1 MALLQEVA
9 YCLKAWAELALICAI
24 ISLCSISGSMAA
36 ATGNATVVLNAGTY
50 NITMDSSGYDVIV
63 MDGFCDRVDTG
74 NPLLPQ
80 KTFDVLLPPNVDDS
94 SLQLRIVSSKTEVL
108 GGTYDIKPSPEWLP
122 QSFNETPA
130 EISKNTSTYEKDTD
144 YPENFVLLQP
154 PSKMRKWNYVPVDF
168 IPFQYNPVTKM
179 LTLHDNVTIEISY
192 SLKDLSSGTA
202 ASLAD
207 TVLDHVAQTKFINY
221 NEMSGWYAPEENLKL
236 EPGAVSDYVIITTN
250 AIEAGSSKLNAFVAH
265 KQNIGYSVRT
275 VTEDDFDGLTGQAPN
290 QRAEKIRQWLKNNYI
305 SNGIKYVLLIGNP
318 TPYESGGTDIP
329 MKMCWPMLGGSYPE
343 SPTDYFYA
351 DLTGNWNID
360 GDGYYG
366 EWTDYKTTGG
376 VDLAADVYVGRIP
389 VYSADYTTLD
399 SILQKIIDYETSS
412 STAWRKSAL
421 LPMSFSDSSTDGAYL
436 GEQMKD
442 DYLTANSY
450 PCWRMYQHGASGACT
465 LNSAFSSEENLRGGS
480 VVPDR
485 WADSDF
491 GLVSWWGHGNS
502 QGAYVGYNT
511 CSDGAFM
518 LSSYAPSL
526 DDDHPSHTYQCSC
539 TNGYPEDSGNL
550 QYAVLKNGGITT
562 TGATR
567 VSWYYVGQTS
577 FAGSNSNA
585 GMGYEYM
592 KLLAQGEAAGDALYD
607 MKSSGVSSPGS
618 YSEILM
624 NFYDFCL
631 YGDPSI
637 SMENPVSSPTVTN
650 SVGATA
656 TTTSSARL
664 NGEIT
669 STGGLDTTAHIYW
682 GDNDGRVDSTGWD
695 HDENLGTKSAG
706 TFYKDISGLTPENT
720 YYYRCFASNS
730 VGSRWASLTKN
741 FISSP
746 IKSGATVPGAT
757 NWKAYG
763 SNAIYLDV
771 DTSAAGFTST
781 PIYVTSLGGWGC
793 HWDAQGADAVYAPTP
808 TGFRIYLHD
817 NGGGALTPALANQR
831 GWYIQW
837 IGIPDS
843 EANAGSTV
851 AGSTNWRA
859 YGSNAIY
866 LDVDTSAAG
875 FTSTPVY
882 LTSIGGSCCH
892 WDAQGADAVYAPTP
906 TGFRIYIHD
915 NSGGALTPAL
925 ANQRGWY
932 IQWVG
937 IPESEA
943 NAGSTVVGSTNWMAY
958 GSNAIYLDVDTSA
971 AGFTSTPVYVATL
984 GGWSNHWDAQGTS
997 AVYAPTAT
1005 GFRIYLHD
1013 NGGGALTPALAN
1025 QRGWYV
1031 QWIGIPTIKANAGST
1046 VAGSTNWMAYGSN
1059 AIYLDVDT
1067 SAAAFTSTPIYV
1079 ATLGG
1084 WSNHWDAQGA
1094 NAIYAPTATGFRIYL
1109 HDNSGY
1115 ALTPALANQRGWY
1128 VQWIGIPKSEVNAD
1142 STTAGST
1149 NWVAYGSNAIYLDVD
1164 TSAAGFTSTP
1174 VYLASIG
1181 GWSNH
1186 WDAQGANAIYAPT
1199 ATGFRIYLHDN
1210 GGGALTPALANQ
1222 RGWYVQWIGI
1232 PISEGNAGSTTAGAT
1247 NWKAYGSNAVYL
1259 DVDTSAAGF
1268 TSTPAYLTSIGG
1280 SCCHWDAQGADA
1292 IYAPTA
1298 TGFRIYLH
1306 DNSGNALTPA
1316 LANQRGWYVQ
1326 WLGIM

>member
-108 GGTYDIKPSPEWLP
+108 DGTYDIKPSPEWLP

-192 SLKDLSSGTA
+192 SLKDLSSGTT

-221 NEMSGWYAPEENLKL
+221 DEMSGWYAPEENLKL
-236 EPGAVSDYVIITTN
+236 EPGAVTDYVIITTN
-250 AIEAGSSKLNAFVAH
+250 AIEAGSSKLNAFIAH

-366 EWTDYKTTGG
+366 EWMDYKTTGG

-421 LPMSFSDSSTDGAYL
+421 LPMSYSDLNTDGAYL
-436 GEQMKD
+436 GEQMKNN
-442 DYLTANSY
+442 YLTANDYS
-450 PCWRMYQHGASGACT
+450 CWRMYQHGTSGTCS

-480 VVPDR
+480 VMPSR
-485 WADSDF
+485 WANSEF
-491 GLVSWWGHGNS
+491 GLVSWWGHGSS
-502 QGAYVGYNT
+502 QGAYVGYGE

-550 QYAVLKNGGITT
+550 QYAILKNGGITT

-637 SMENPVSSPTVTN
+637 SVDNPNSST
-650 SVGATA
+650 
-656 TTTSSARL
+656 
-664 NGEIT
+664 
-669 STGGLDTTAHIYW
+669 
-682 GDNDGRVDSTGWD
+682 
-695 HDENLGTKSAG
+695 
-706 TFYKDISGLTPENT
+706 
-720 YYYRCFASNS
+720 
-730 VGSRWASLTKN
+730 
-741 FISSP
+741 
-746 IKSGATVPGAT
+746 IKSGSTVAGAT
-757 NWKAYG
+757 NWKSYN
-763 SNAIYLDV
+763 SNTIYLDV
-771 DTSAAGFTST
+771 DTSSAGFTST
-781 PIYVTSLGGWGC
+781 PMYFASLNGNSN
-793 HWDAQGADAVYAPTP
+793 HWQAE
-808 TGFRIYLHD
+808 GF
-817 NGGGALTPALANQR
+817 
-831 GWYIQW
+831 
-837 IGIPDS
+837 
-843 EANAGSTV
+843 
-851 AGSTNWRA
+851 
-859 YGSNAIY
+859 NAIY
-866 LDVDTSAAG
+866 S
-875 FTSTPVY
+875 
-882 LTSIGGSCCH
+882 
-892 WDAQGADAVYAPTP
+892 
-906 TGFRIYIHD
+906 
-915 NSGGALTPAL
+915 
-925 ANQRGWY
+925 
-932 IQWVG
+932 
-937 IPESEA
+937 
-943 NAGSTVVGSTNWMAY
+943 
-958 GSNAIYLDVDTSA
+958 
-971 AGFTSTPVYVATL
+971 
-984 GGWSNHWDAQGTS
+984 
-997 AVYAPTAT
+997 PTAT
-1005 GFRIYLHD
+1005 GFRIYLRD
-1013 NGGGALTPALAN
+1013 DVEALTPQLAN
-1025 QRGWYV
+1025 QLGWYL
-1031 QWIGIPTIKANAGST
+1031 QWLGVPKTAADSGYT
-1046 VAGSTNWMAYGSN
+1046 TPGATNWKSYNSN
-1059 AIYLDVDT
+1059 TIYLDVDT
-1067 SAAAFTSTPIYV
+1067 SSAGFTSTPMYF
-1079 ATLGG
+1079 ASLGG
-1084 WSNHWDAQGA
+1084 NSNHWQAEGI
-1094 NAIYAPTATGFRIYL
+1094 NAIYSPTATGFRIYL
-1109 HDNSGY
+1109 RDDVEALTPQLANQLGWYLQWLGVPKTAANSGY
-1115 ALTPALANQRGWY
+1115 TTPGA
-1128 VQWIGIPKSEVNAD
+1128 
-1142 STTAGST
+1142 T
-1149 NWVAYGSNAIYLDVD
+1149 NWKSYNSNTIYLDVD
-1164 TSAAGFTSTP
+1164 TNSAGFTSTP
-1174 VYLASIG
+1174 MYFASLG
-1181 GWSNH
+1181 GTINH
-1186 WDAQGANAIYAPT
+1186 QYAEGFNAIYSPT
-1199 ATGFRIYLHDN
+1199 ATGFRIYLRDDVE
-1210 GGGALTPALANQ
+1210 ALTPQLANQ
-1222 RGWYVQWIGI
+1222 LGWYLQWLGV
-1232 PISEGNAGSTTAGAT
+1232 PKTAADSGYTTPGAT
-1247 NWKAYGSNAVYL
+1247 NWKSYNSNTIYL
-1259 DVDTSAAGF
+1259 DVDTSSAGF
-1268 TSTPAYLTSIGG
+1268 TSTPMYFASLGG
-1280 SCCHWDAQGADA
+1280 NSNHWQAEGFNA
-1292 IYAPTA
+1292 IYSPTA
-1298 TGFRIYLH
+1298 TGFRIYLR
-1306 DNSGNALTPA
+1306 DDVDALTPQ
-1316 LANQRGWYVQ
+1316 LANQLRWYLQ
-1326 WLGIM
+1326 WLGVPKTAADSGYTTPGATNWKSYNSNTIYLDVDTSSAGFTSTPMYFASLGGNSNHWQAEGINAIYSPTATGFRIYLRDDVEALTPQLANQLGWHLQWLGVPKTATDSGYTTPGATNWKSYNSNTIYLDVDTSSAGFTSTPMYFASLGGNSNHWQAEGINAIYSPTATGFRVYLRDDVEALTPQLANQLGWHLQWLGK